1 MKLVDENKLENE
13 AEALIQ
19 HIKSEFKDELAV
31 FNNTIN
37 VVYTERAVVSRVT
50 QPFRNFFEL

>member
-50 QPFRNFFEL
+50 SPTVSKLF